1 MKKTKAKLF
10 ITIGLL
16 FLAAALCL
24 TVYNLCD
31 EIRAEQSVHQAAE
44 YLKQEIPAENN
55 SGQTEN
61 SEKDIPDYILNP
73 DMQMP
78 EKNYEETDYI
88 GILRIPSL
96 DLELPVISQWSYPNL
111 KIAPCRYSG
120 SAYLDNMAIAA
131 HNYKSHFGLLKN
143 LTEGDKISFTDMDSN
158 RFDYEVVFIETLTPS
173 AIDEMIDSGYDLSL
187 FTCTLSGQARV
198 TVRCDRVENNN
209 GTHTPSQ
216 QQ

>member
-1 MKKTKAKLF
+1 MTKTKAKIC

-31 EIRAEQSVHQAAE
+31 EIRAQQSARQVAELLKEQIPSV
-44 YLKQEIPAENN
+44 N
-55 SGQTEN
+55 T
-61 SEKDIPDYILNP
+61 SELISNGEEEIPDYILNP

-78 EKNYEETDYI
+78 EKSEDGIDYI
-88 GILRIPSL
+88 GILSIPSL
-96 DLELPVISQWSYPNL
+96 HLELPVISQWSYPNL

-120 SAYLDNMAIAA
+120 SAYLDNMTIAA

-143 LTEGDKISFTDMDSN
+143 LSEGNEIFFTDVDGN
-158 RFDYEVVFIETLTPS
+158 RFDYEVVAIETLTPV
-173 AIDEMIDSGYDLSL
+173 AIDEVVYSGYDLSL

-198 TVRCDRVENNN
+198 TVRCDRI
-209 GTHTPSQ
+209 SD
-216 QQ
+216 